1 MTYTVVAI
9 ARTLSASGETI
20 GRTIAAECGMRY
32 VDNEIIDQ
40 AAALIGVTEQDLAQ
54 AETETRKSLVERIL
68 ESFAPASAAADVA
81 VTQALAKPPGY
92 ERVIV
97 DVIHRTASEGNV
109 VIVAHGA
116 AIALAGMKGVLRVL
130 VTASLN
136 TRVDRLMELGR
147 GKTTAKR
154 LIEESD
160 ASRAEFLRRFYG
172 LEMESPTDYDLV
184 VNTDRIS
191 TDEVAVLIR
200 GMIERAKAWPR

>member
-97 DVIHRTASEGNV
+97 DVIHRTAGEGNV

-130 VTASLN
+130 VTASPK

-147 GKTTAKR
+147 GKTTATR